1 MDLSLSEEQK
11 MIVDQVNRFVR
22 DEIWAMEDKLDPDT
36 DELDPDEYARLAAR
50 TEEMGLFGL
59 DIPPEFGGPD
69 IDIVTRTLIAIEMS
83 QHRAGL
89 YLSLIHI

>member
-11 MIVDQVNRFVR
+11 MIVDQVRRYVR
-22 DEIWAMEDKLDPDT
+22 DEIWSIEDKLDPDT
-36 DELDPDEYARLAAR
+36 DELDPDDFARLTAK

-69 IDIVTRTLIAIEMS
+69 IDIVNRTLRRKE
-83 QHRAGL
+83 GL
-89 YLSLIHI
+89 LWVV